1 MIEVLLAA
9 AFILIVRN
17 RIKHAHYQRQKEEFW
32 REVIR
37 RVDQQKKI
45 DALYGRGRIVTGKL
59 QSY

>member
-9 AFILIVRN
+9 AFILIVHN

-45 DALYGRGRIVTGKL
+45 DALYGRGSRDD
-59 QSY
+59 

>member
-1 MIEVLLAA
+1 MIEVLIAVA
-9 AFILIVRN
+9 IILIVRN

-45 DALYGRGRIVTGKL
+45 DALYGRGSRDD
-59 QSY
+59 

>member
-1 MIEVLLAA
+1 MIEVLIAA

-45 DALYGRGRIVTGKL
+45 DALYGRGR
-59 QSY
+59 QDD